1 MNNYL
6 VTLLYHDFSDN
17 KAQIFEKDNPMY
29 TTSKERFQR
38 QITWLKQKQFCFI
51 APRDILNLTKRYEKQ
66 NNNNF
71 CLLTFDGPYERWDI
85 PYKILLERKIPAL
98 FYVTTGWVGNNHP
111 RINNKTI
118 QGGIFVLVMSKFST
132 VPVSTSFVVWITSLP
147 AVISSSKV
155 TAACLFSLP
164 IWALLFTVGPSE
176 PPNRDRGFKPQPD
189 KKRAKTTHLITPSIQ
204 NVGHR

>member
-1 MNNYL
+1 MGRSLSYPYYFDLYLSYLGLSLRPNN
-6 VTLLYHDFSDN
+6 
-17 KAQIFEKDNPMY
+17 
-29 TTSKERFQR
+29 
-38 QITWLKQKQFCFI
+38 
-51 APRDILNLTKRYEKQ
+51 LNTKFMKP
-66 NNNNF
+66 
-71 CLLTFDGPYERWDI
+71 LAISVG
-85 PYKILLERKIPAL
+85 
-98 FYVTTGWVGNNHP
+98 VGNNHP
-111 RINNKTI
+111 RINNKIT

-132 VPVSTSFVVWITSLP
+132 VPVSTSFVVWMTSRP

-189 KKRAKTTHLITPSIQ
+189 QKRAKTTHLITPSIQ